1 MEKIIIFGVGSELE
15 KMISRNYF
23 IGYEIVAFCDN
34 DCKKWGQI
42 YEDKTI
48 ISPNKINEY
57 TFDKIMITTKL
68 YADEIREQL
77 LRQYG
82 IVEGKIETISVA
94 SDKYDG
100 EMAYWRRK
108 YRDEGMMFANEH
120 YERRMLSI
128 AQEIDD
134 SFLENKVIADFGCG
148 PRGSLKWA
156 KSPLMKIGI
165 DVLAS
170 RYMEEFGETLI
181 QHDMTYVTS
190 TEKYIPLPNESVDCI
205 CTINS
210 LDHVNNLAEM
220 SKEILRILKPSGIL
234 LASFNLNE
242 PATEC
247 EPQTLTE
254 KNLEECLLKYFEIES
269 YRLAHRGKE
278 SIYEK
283 LEKGELISSIEDGEE
298 ALLWVRGKKK

>member
-15 KMISRNYF
+15 KMVNRNYF
-23 IGYEIVAFCDN
+23 VKYEIVAFCDN
-34 DCKKWGQI
+34 DCKKQGQT

-48 ISPNKINEY
+48 ISP
-57 TFDKIMITTKL
+57 DKIEGYSYDKIVITTKL
-68 YADEIREQL
+68 YEDEIREQL
-77 LRQYG
+77 LSQYG
-82 IVEGKIETISVA
+82 IAESKIETISVS

-210 LDHVNNLAEM
+210 LDHVNNLEEM

-254 KNLEECLLKYFEIES
+254 
-269 YRLAHRGKE
+269 
-278 SIYEK
+278 EK
-283 LEKGELISSIEDGEE
+283 FGRMFVKIF
-298 ALLWVRGKKK
+298 